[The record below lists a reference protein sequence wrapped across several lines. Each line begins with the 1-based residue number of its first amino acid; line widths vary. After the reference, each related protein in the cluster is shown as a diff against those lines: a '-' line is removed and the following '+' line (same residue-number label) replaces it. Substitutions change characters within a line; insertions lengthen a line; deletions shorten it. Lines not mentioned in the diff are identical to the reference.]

1 MFNRTKAYQS
11 SDIECPFCGKNVY
24 IIISPPPPHF
34 LNDVYEA
41 NCFCGFSTYNRF
53 FESEE
58 ELRQYCLKP
67 MKRYLGL
74 IGKDEEKERRIN
86 FSERIELV
94 NNARNKAV
102 KEFAENLRKRAKPH
116 YAVNNFFCV
125 DVAEISAV
133 EMQMLIDID

>member
-1 MFNRTKAYQS
+1 MN
-11 SDIECPFCGKNVY
+11 N
-24 IIISPPPPHF
+24 
-34 LNDVYEA
+34 N
-41 NCFCGFSTYNRF
+41 N
-53 FESEE
+53 
-58 ELRQYCLKP
+58 
-67 MKRYLGL
+67 
-74 IGKDEEKERRIN
+74 EKEGRIN